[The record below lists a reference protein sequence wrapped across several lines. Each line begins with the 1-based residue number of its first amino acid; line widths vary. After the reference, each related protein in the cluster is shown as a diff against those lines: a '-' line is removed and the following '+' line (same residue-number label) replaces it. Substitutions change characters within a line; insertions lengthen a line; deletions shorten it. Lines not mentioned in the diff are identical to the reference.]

1 LKHLEGKLWEM
12 RMKGRDGI
20 ARSLYVTAAGRR
32 VIVLRTFVKRDPEDA
47 ATGAP
52 PGTRTSEGVRMN
64 RTSIPL
70 KEAIAQWRED
80 PEYVAAY
87 DSLEKEFT
95 LSAEIIGARAKAGLS
110 QAELAERMA
119 TSQSAIARLES
130 GRVRPSVRTLERLAA
145 ATGTRLRISLI

>member
-1 LKHLEGKLWEM
+1 
-12 RMKGRDGI
+12 
-20 ARSLYVTAAGRR
+20 
-32 VIVLRTFVKRDPEDA
+32 
-47 ATGAP
+47 
-52 PGTRTSEGVRMN
+52 MN